1 MITLNVNSLENA
13 EIFWKALGLEDEVA
27 LNETYDP
34 NPETLAISVETI
46 DEIRDKI
53 IELGLPVSPITPA
66 VDGRFM
72 FSFIAPGTIPLLL
85 LVNGSKDL
93 TLEKC
98 ALNFLKM

>member
-1 MITLNVNSLENA
+1 E
-13 EIFWKALGLEDEVA
+13 LGLEDEVA

-46 DEIRDKI
+46 DEIHDKI

-72 FSFIAPGTIPLLL
+72 FSFIAPEDNTFIVIGEWVERPYT
-85 LVNGSKDL
+85 G
-93 TLEKC
+93 E
-98 ALNFLKM
+98 M